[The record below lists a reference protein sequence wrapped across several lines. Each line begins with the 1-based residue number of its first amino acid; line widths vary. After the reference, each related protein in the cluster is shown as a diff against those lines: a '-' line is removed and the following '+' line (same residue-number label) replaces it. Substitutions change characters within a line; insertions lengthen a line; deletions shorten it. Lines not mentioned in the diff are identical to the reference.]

1 MNYVLGVD
9 GGNTKTV
16 ALVARADG
24 AVVGAGRGGGGDIYE
39 ASSPETAFASVGAA
53 AGTALETAGI
63 GADRLSVGVFSMA
76 GADWPE
82 DKALIQAAMQRM
94 GLGRKICV
102 VNDTLGA
109 LRAGS
114 PTGSGVAVVCGT
126 FSATAA
132 RTPEGRVWHHSFW
145 QQSGGGYELGLRAL
159 QTVVRAELGIDPP
172 TILTDAVLGF
182 YGRASVEE
190 VLHLLTA
197 RTRAPEASRVAVAR
211 LSRLLLDAAAQGD
224 PAAEHATRE
233 HGTTLGDYAL
243 AAARRV
249 DLQDDDFDLV
259 LAGGVFRHPSPL
271 HADYVVSR
279 VREVSPLARPIR
291 NAPEPALGAL
301 LLAFEAAGLEAGEP
315 RMRLMRDSLPPPAFF
330 ET

>member
-1 MNYVLGVD
+1 MDYVLGVD

-24 AVVGAGRGGGGDIYE
+24 AVVGAGRGRGADIYE
-39 ASSPETAFASVGAA
+39 APSTETAFDSVSVAV
-53 AGTALETAGI
+53 GTAVEA
-63 GADRLSVGVFSMA
+63 ADISADCLSAGVFSMA

-82 DKALIQAAMQRM
+82 DKALIRAAMRKR
-94 GLGRKICV
+94 GFGRKVSV
-102 VNDTLGA
+102 VNDALGA

-126 FSATAA
+126 FCATAA
-132 RTPEGRVWHHSFW
+132 RSPDGRVWHHSFW

-159 QTVVRAELGIDPP
+159 QSVVRAELGIDQP
-172 TILTDAVLGF
+172 TTLTDAVLKF
-182 YGRASVEE
+182 YGRTSVEE

-197 RTRAPEASRVAVAR
+197 RNKTPEASRVATAR
-211 LSRLLLDAAAQGD
+211 LSRPLLDAAAKGD
-224 PAAEHATRE
+224 HVAVRIARE

-249 DLQDDDFDLV
+249 GLRDGDFDLV

-271 HADYVVSR
+271 HADHVVAR
-279 VREVSPLARPIR
+279 VREASPLTRPIR
-291 NAPEPALGAL
+291 DAPEPAVGAL
-301 LLAFEAAGLEAGEP
+301 LLALEEAGLETNGSSL
-315 RMRLMRDSLPPPAFF
+315 RNVRNSLPPPAFF